1 MTSMIMSFIVWALC
15 GDLRAKAMAHAQAA
29 GGECL
34 GRWVHWAEGS
44 LWADVGPRGG
54 RLVGGRLR
62 ARLCGGGAGRWSYDV
77 TTGAM

>member
-34 GRWVHWAEGS
+34 GRWVHWAEGGYNRRWVRVDGVAEACRGFGHGSGEGSGGVS
-44 LWADVGPRGG
+44 L
-54 RLVGGRLR
+54 
-62 ARLCGGGAGRWSYDV
+62 
-77 TTGAM
+77 